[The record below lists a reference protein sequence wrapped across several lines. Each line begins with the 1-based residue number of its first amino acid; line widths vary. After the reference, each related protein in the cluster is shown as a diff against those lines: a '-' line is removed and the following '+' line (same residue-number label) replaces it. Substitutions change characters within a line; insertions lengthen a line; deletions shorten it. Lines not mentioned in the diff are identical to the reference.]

1 VLERKLAI
9 ERTRSVIATDLHDDI
24 GSSLARISVLSD
36 VLRTQLGCGSDHSPV
51 IDQIAT
57 SARDV
62 IEKMN
67 DIVWAID
74 PRQDTL
80 SDVVARIRR
89 FASDVLD
96 AKEIQWSFDTPP
108 VSEELNLSLAQRR
121 HLLLIFK
128 EAIHNIVRHS
138 KCQTAELHIELNGSG
153 LQARIKDDGSGIP
166 AGSARGRGLNSMY
179 NRAVQ
184 LGGSL
189 DVISTPGSGTEVSLR
204 FPLGGAG

>member
-1 VLERKLAI
+1 
-9 ERTRSVIATDLHDDI
+9 LHDDI

-36 VLRTQLGCGSDHSPV
+36 VLRARLGGTSDHSPV

-80 SDVVARIRR
+80 SDVVTRIRR

-96 AKEIQWSFDTPP
+96 AKAIHWSFQAPS

-128 EAIHNIVRHS
+128 EAIHNVVRHS
-138 KCQTAELHIELNGSG
+138 QCQTAELRIELDGTA
-153 LQARIKDDGSGIP
+153 LQGCIKDDGTGIR
-166 AGSARGRGLNSMY
+166 AGSTRGRGLNSMY
-179 NRAVQ
+179 GRAAQ

-189 DVISTPGSGTEVSLR
+189 EVISTPGSGTEVSLR
-204 FPLGGAG
+204 FPLGGGAC